1 MCFYGV
7 KGTLLCYVAFLFF
20 FLGGGLCPM
29 VTSAPSRPLQV
40 YGIDNFWKYG
50 PVSRSFECPARK
62 QRKYVQLRQFHWPSV
77 GLRALQA
84 LLCPCESGLRGRP
97 IRSWMQSAKPSQ
109 LRKHPRFHFTKGDAK
124 DVDLLRKASCRE
136 PPQAAPPLDHRECLI
151 GELGQFISVPARLSL
166 TTRSKSSLQLLP
178 SLEESPCTSAAIL
191 LAPVQ
196 L

>member
-1 MCFYGV
+1 MPWNQLGV
-7 KGTLLCYVAFLFF
+7 AASFFEGTPCVFLWCQRDAAMLCGFLVLFF
-20 FLGGGLCPM
+20 FWGGGLCPM

-97 IRSWMQSAKPSQ
+97 IRSWNPCRVQSHRSLGSTRASTS
-109 LRKHPRFHFTKGDAK
+109 PR
-124 DVDLLRKASCRE
+124 VMRRMWIC
-136 PPQAAPPLDHRECLI
+136 
-151 GELGQFISVPARLSL
+151 
-166 TTRSKSSLQLLP
+166 
-178 SLEESPCTSAAIL
+178 
-191 LAPVQ
+191 
-196 L
+196 